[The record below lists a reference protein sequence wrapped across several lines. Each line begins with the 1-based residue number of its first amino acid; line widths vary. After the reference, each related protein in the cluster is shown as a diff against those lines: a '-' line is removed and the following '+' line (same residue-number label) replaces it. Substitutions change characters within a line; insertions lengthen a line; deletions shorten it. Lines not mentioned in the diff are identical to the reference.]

1 MQLDKKAILNGYECN
16 DLERKLFTLPV
27 KYGGLGI
34 YDPTERFRIEYKNS
48 QLVTQEIV
56 EKVKNQEE
64 IYDQSSEKIQ
74 QKYRNEI
81 KKRKSQRTNG
91 RLEEKKT
98 YKQ

>member
-34 YDPTERFRIEYKNS
+34 YDPTERCRIEYENS
-48 QLVTQEIV
+48 KLVTLEMV

-64 IYDQSSEKIQ
+64 I
-74 QKYRNEI
+74 
-81 KKRKSQRTNG
+81 
-91 RLEEKKT
+91 
-98 YKQ
+98 